1 MVKNV
6 NLLDFERGQEH
17 DNCGYAVAFQAIALF
32 LLGWKNG
39 TKRNYLNGK
48 QCETQ
53 ANIKRLNAHLITLMI
68 QFSSDAQTIRGL
80 VL

>member
-6 NLLDFERGQEH
+6 NLLDFERGREH

-39 TKRNYLNGK
+39 SKRNYLNGK
-48 QCETQ
+48 QFETQ
-53 ANIKRLNAHLITLMI
+53 
-68 QFSSDAQTIRGL
+68 S
-80 VL
+80 